1 MEKRQPACN
10 FFVTFVQE
18 LNTLLMNK
26 NFINCLCI
34 TTTLSLFSAFTSY
47 GQQIERHEDAVYS
60 NQHVSGIG
68 SSVIV
73 YHLTSALE
81 TNILD
86 ELENYLE
93 SMNAIT
99 QVDVNGLEIS
109 IHFKESTTNEMVY
122 PFIQRM
128 EMLYIHRNPK
138 TR

>member
-1 MEKRQPACN
+1 
-10 FFVTFVQE
+10 
-18 LNTLLMNK
+18 MNK

-34 TTTLSLFSAFTSY
+34 TTTLSLFSAFNSY
-47 GQQIERHEDAVYS
+47 SQQLEKHEDGVYS
-60 NQHVSGIG
+60 NQHVSGVG
-68 SSVIV
+68 SSTIV
-73 YHLTSALE
+73 YHLTTVLE

-99 QVDVNGLEIS
+99 QVDVSGLDIS
-109 IHFKESTTNEMVY
+109 IQFKESTTNEMIY

-128 EMLYIHRNPK
+128 EMLYINRNPK